1 MPEKIKEVQNGQN
14 GSSEFR
20 VKTVV
25 RWAGKYK
32 EIEYHISFRALLS
45 PVKFRFILRTI
56 VIIQKC

>member
-32 EIEYHISFRALLS
+32 EIEYHISFRALLG
-45 PVKFRFILRTI
+45 PVKFRFILRTM
-56 VIIQKC
+56 